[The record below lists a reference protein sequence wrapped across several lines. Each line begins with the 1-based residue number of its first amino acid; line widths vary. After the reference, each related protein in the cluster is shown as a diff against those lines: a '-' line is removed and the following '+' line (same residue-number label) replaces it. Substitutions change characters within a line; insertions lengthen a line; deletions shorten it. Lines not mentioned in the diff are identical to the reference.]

1 MHKITLEVLVMS
13 ANCRRKYY
21 KSAKIKTSFLLI
33 RYVFGIIAIF
43 ILLQQNLHY
52 MTGAVSF
59 IPNASDVIAIV
70 KEKHTANGLAYVTLH
85 IISANNY
92 KSMKNFITDYIGKDI
107 TIVVSESDL
116 TFFNKKEVNVLVS
129 VSVDKGGE
137 QFFTAKI
144 KPDS

>member
-1 MHKITLEVLVMS
+1 MPV
-13 ANCRRKYY
+13 NCSRTYY
-21 KSAKIKTSFLLI
+21 NSDKIKTSFLLI
-33 RYVFGIIAIF
+33 KYVFGIIAIF
-43 ILLQQNLHY
+43 ILLHQNLHY

-70 KEKHTANGLAYVTLH
+70 KEKHTANGLGYVTLH

-92 KSMKNFITDYIGKDI
+92 KSMKNFIKDYVGKDV
-107 TIVVSESDL
+107 TVVVSESDL
-116 TFFNKKEVNVLVS
+116 TFFDKKEVNVLVS

-137 QFFTAKI
+137 QSFTAKI

>member
-1 MHKITLEVLVMS
+1 MTV
-13 ANCRRKYY
+13 NCTRTYY
-21 KSAKIKTSFLLI
+21 KSAKIKRSFLLI

-70 KEKHTANGLAYVTLH
+70 KEKHTANGLGYVTLH

-92 KSMKNFITDYIGKDI
+92 KSMKNFMGDYIGKDI
-107 TIVVSESDL
+107 TVIVSDSDL
-116 TFFNKKEVNVLVS
+116 TFFDKKEVNVLVS

-137 QFFTAKI
+137 QSFNVKI